1 MRRPSLWDEGDSGD
15 VRSADILS
23 EERARRLRQRRGVR
37 AFLMGSWA
45 PGRVGLLVL
54 LVLLVTLV
62 SGIAWLG
69 FQRWGPWGEAVSA
82 SDAPWARASESA
94 RDLTVSEYSLAS
106 RYGVPLHL
114 GQGGNPV
121 VLVESTGEVRELTS
135 LELEWDSAFLE
146 TASPRGR
153 VIEVPGP
160 RGWGMRWR
168 DMSEAHSLRPAGS
181 FDRFS
186 WAARQEAELSRVV
199 RGVTLGMEIIAS
211 VNLSLW
217 DPASTC
223 SRPYLRV
230 QLPHPQASQRWKL
243 LKEPEEDST
252 KIPQDKPQDQKY
264 HQSRGKPPDRARPL
278 PDGRQKAATNRVRPA
293 ERPDP
298 RAQGVS
304 AAPSARKSPA
314 SQGTG
319 HLQELPEPRQ
329 TGPDPLPHLRRQT
342 PRVQQAQQGQAEGH
356 RLAKNRNGRIKQ
368 VESTC
373 RT

>member
-1 MRRPSLWDEGDSGD
+1 
-15 VRSADILS
+15 
-23 EERARRLRQRRGVR
+23 
-37 AFLMGSWA
+37 MG
-45 PGRVGLLVL
+45 L

-82 SDAPWARASESA
+82 SDAPWARASEPA

-199 RGVTLGMEIIAS
+199 RGVALGMEIIAS

-217 DPASTC
+217 DPGLGQPFLDLMVEVR
-223 SRPYLRV
+223 RPY
-230 QLPHPQASQRWKL
+230 AA
-243 LKEPEEDST
+243 
-252 KIPQDKPQDQKY
+252 
-264 HQSRGKPPDRARPL
+264 ARY
-278 PDGRQKAATNRVRPA
+278 GHWGAV
-293 ERPDP
+293 
-298 RAQGVS
+298 
-304 AAPSARKSPA
+304 PA
-314 SQGTG
+314 SWFCDVGLERDLHQGISPGCPGEEYMEALRESWTSAG
-319 HLQELPEPRQ
+319 LVLERMEGIARIVRRVDEMSSEEIHLSNIRAGFAYEVMDLKRNLDDLD
-329 TGPDPLPHLRRQT
+329 GALGRLRR
-342 PRVQQAQQGQAEGH
+342 VSWEWDLVISVD
-356 RLAKNRNGRIKQ
+356 LAGGG
-368 VESTC
+368 
-373 RT
+373 